1 MKAGCSIMSLFIRNS
16 FFFLVF
22 TAVQAQVDDGEY
34 ADAVNEEL
42 ELNQDIEEQE
52 ESSDQ
57 DEDAVLPNQ
66 RFVPREEISQDFGVS
81 FPIDI

>member
-1 MKAGCSIMSLFIRNS
+1 MFSVVFLDQKQLHIRSIL
-16 FFFLVF
+16 LL
-22 TAVQAQVDDGEY
+22 
-34 ADAVNEEL
+34 EEL